1 MICFMRYIISGKAGN
16 NRLNFDLKKAL
27 SGNFV
32 TVFVILAVFLII
44 IPLPT
49 WLLDAMF
56 ALNIALSVLILLITM
71 NIKEPL
77 EFSIFPS
84 LLLITTI
91 FRLGLN
97 ISSTRSILSNK
108 GNAGNIIKAFGT
120 FVMQGNAVV
129 GFIVYILIM
138 VVQLVVITKG
148 AERVAEVTARF
159 TLDAMPG
166 KQMAIDADLNQG
178 IIDDAEA
185 KHRRDNIQ
193 RESDFFGSMDGASK
207 FVKGDATFSV
217 VATLVNIIG
226 GVIMGLVFESMEFT
240 DVMNTYSIATVGD
253 GLCSQIPSLLISV
266 SMGMIVT
273 RAASQS
279 TLNDDVSGQFG
290 AQPRAMMLGGIVMIA
305 MMLIPG
311 FPKIQLLVIGVLF
324 IVVGVFCNRNLKPD
338 DKQIEEQQKEME
350 ENQEAISEMEYYK
363 DINNV
368 YKLLNVEPVEME
380 FGYSLIPL
388 ADEKAGGTLIER
400 VVIFRKQF
408 ALEMGM
414 VFPSIRM
421 RDNQHINPNQYL
433 IKIRGETVASAE
445 ILMDHFLAL
454 DNGMVTK
461 EIDGIDT
468 IEPAFQIP
476 AKWISADNKIAAE
489 IAGYTLVDPT
499 SVIVTHLSEVIKS
512 HAFELLSRQDVKT
525 MLDKLH
531 ETNPTIVDD
540 TVPNIVS
547 VAYLQKELAML
558 LKENVPVRDLQT
570 ILETLSDNQKNLG
583 DMDIT
588 NEYVRQGLKRTITHR
603 FADAGQ
609 IRVLTLDAETE
620 NKIIASVKKSEQGS
634 YLAMDPQSIQTLI
647 TSLNEQIERVHD
659 IIPQPIVLTSPIVRI
674 YFKKLIDQF
683 IPGITVLSYNE
694 IDNSVQI
701 QAVGNVAL

>member
-1 MICFMRYIISGKAGN
+1 MK
-16 NRLNFDLKKAL
+16 FDLKKIL

-32 TVFVILAVFLII
+32 TVFVILAVFMII

-91 FRLGLN
+91 FRLALN
-97 ISSTRSILSNK
+97 ISSTKLILSNK
-108 GNAGNIIKAFGT
+108 GDAGNIIKAFGS
-120 FVMQGNAVV
+120 FVMRGNALV

-185 KHRRDNIQ
+185 KRRRDNIQ

-207 FVKGDATFSV
+207 FVKGDATFSI
-217 VATLVNIIG
+217 VATLVNLIG
-226 GVIMGLVFESMEFT
+226 GIIMGLIFEGMDFT
-240 DVMNTYSIATVGD
+240 GVLSTYSIATVGD

-279 TLNDDVSGQFG
+279 TLNDDVSGQFA
-290 AQPRAMMLGGIVMIA
+290 AQPRAMLIGGIVIIVLMV
-305 MMLIPG
+305 IPG
-311 FPKIQLLVIGVLF
+311 FPKIQLLVIGGALIF
-324 IVVGVFCNRNLKPD
+324 LGIVFSRNLNS
-338 DKQIEEQQKEME
+338 EEQQMEEQRKEME
-350 ENQEAISEMEYYK
+350 ENKEALSEMEYYK

-368 YKLLNVEPVEME
+368 YKLLNVEPIEME

-388 ADEKAGGTLIER
+388 ADESAGGTLIER
-400 VVIFRKQF
+400 IVIFRKQY
-408 ALEMGM
+408 AQEMGM

-421 RDNQHINPNQYL
+421 RDNQHINPNQYI
-433 IKIRGETVASAE
+433 IKIRGEAVAEAE

-454 DNGMVTK
+454 DSGNVMK
-461 EIDGIDT
+461 EVDGIDT
-468 IEPAFQIP
+468 VEPAFQIP
-476 AKWISADNKIAAE
+476 AKWVSADNKIAAE

-512 HAFELLSRQDVKT
+512 HAHELLSRQDVKT

-531 ETNPTIVDD
+531 ESNPAIVDD
-540 TVPNIVS
+540 TVPGVVS

-558 LKENVPVRDLQT
+558 LRENVPIRDLQV

-588 NEYVRQGLKRTITHR
+588 NEYVRQALKRTITHR

-609 IRVLTLDAETE
+609 VRVLTLDAETE
-620 NKIIASVKKSEQGS
+620 NKIISSVKKSEQGS
-634 YLAMDPQSIQTLI
+634 YLAMDPQSIQKLI
-647 TSLNEQIERVHD
+647 GSLNEQIERVRD
-659 IIPQPIVLTSPIVRI
+659 IIPSPIVLTSPIVRI

-683 IPGITVLSYNE
+683 MPNITVLSYNE

-701 QAVGNVAL
+701 QAVGNVAI

>member
-1 MICFMRYIISGKAGN
+1 MK
-16 NRLNFDLKKAL
+16 FDLKKIL

-32 TVFVILAVFLII
+32 TVFVILAVFMII

-71 NIKEPL
+71 NIREPL

-91 FRLGLN
+91 FRLALN
-97 ISSTRSILSNK
+97 ISSTKLILSNK
-108 GNAGNIIKAFGT
+108 GDAGNIIKAFGS
-120 FVMQGNAVV
+120 FVMRGNALV

-185 KHRRDNIQ
+185 KRRRDNIQ

-207 FVKGDATFSV
+207 FVKGDATFSI
-217 VATLVNIIG
+217 VATLVNLIG
-226 GVIMGLVFESMEFT
+226 GIIMGLIFESMSFSE
-240 DVMNTYSIATVGD
+240 VLSTYSIATVGD

-279 TLNDDVSGQFG
+279 TLNDDVSGQFA
-290 AQPRAMMLGGIVMIA
+290 AQPRAMLIGGIVIIVLMV
-305 MMLIPG
+305 IPG
-311 FPKIQLLVIGVLF
+311 FPKIQLLVIGGAF
-324 IVVGVFCNRNLKPD
+324 IFLGIVFSRNLNS
-338 DKQIEEQQKEME
+338 EEQQMEEQRKEME
-350 ENQEAISEMEYYK
+350 DNKEALSEMEYYK

-368 YKLLNVEPVEME
+368 YKLLNVEPIEME

-388 ADEKAGGTLIER
+388 ADESAGGTLIER
-400 VVIFRKQF
+400 IVIFRKQY
-408 ALEMGM
+408 AQEMGM

-421 RDNQHINPNQYL
+421 RDNQHINPNQYI
-433 IKIRGETVASAE
+433 IKIRGEAVAEAE

-454 DNGMVTK
+454 DSGNVTK
-461 EIDGIDT
+461 EVDGIDT
-468 IEPAFQIP
+468 VEPAFQIP
-476 AKWISADNKIAAE
+476 AKWVSADNKIAAE

-512 HAFELLSRQDVKT
+512 HAHELLSRQDVKT

-531 ETNPTIVDD
+531 ESNPAIVDD
-540 TVPNIVS
+540 TVPGVVS

-558 LKENVPVRDLQT
+558 LRENVPIRDLQV

-588 NEYVRQGLKRTITHR
+588 NEYVRQALKRTITHR

-609 IRVLTLDAETE
+609 VRVLTLDAETE
-620 NKIIASVKKSEQGS
+620 NKIISSVKKSEQGS
-634 YLAMDPQSIQTLI
+634 YLAMDPQSIQKLI
-647 TSLNEQIERVHD
+647 GSLNEQIERVRD
-659 IIPQPIVLTSPIVRI
+659 IIPSPIVLTSPIVRI

-683 IPGITVLSYNE
+683 MPNITVLSYNE

-701 QAVGNVAL
+701 QAVGNVAI

>member
-1 MICFMRYIISGKAGN
+1 MK
-16 NRLNFDLKKAL
+16 FDLKKII

-32 TVFVILAVFLII
+32 TVFVILAVFMII

-91 FRLGLN
+91 FRLALN
-97 ISSTRSILSNK
+97 ISSTKLILSNK
-108 GNAGNIIKAFGT
+108 GDAGNIIKAFGS
-120 FVMQGNAVV
+120 FVMRGNALV

-185 KHRRDNIQ
+185 KRRRDNIQ

-207 FVKGDATFSV
+207 FVKGDATFSII
-217 VATLVNIIG
+217 ATLVNLIG
-226 GVIMGLVFESMEFT
+226 GIIMGLIFESMSFSE
-240 DVMNTYSIATVGD
+240 VLSTYSIATVGD

-279 TLNDDVSGQFG
+279 TLNDDVSGQFS
-290 AQPRAMMLGGIVMIA
+290 AQPRAMIIGGIVIIVLMV
-305 MMLIPG
+305 IPG
-311 FPKIQLLVIGVLF
+311 FPKIQLLVIGGALIF
-324 IVVGVFCNRNLKPD
+324 LGVFFSRNLNSEE
-338 DKQIEEQQKEME
+338 KQIEEQRKEME
-350 ENQEAISEMEYYK
+350 DNKEALSEMEYYK

-368 YKLLNVEPVEME
+368 YKLLNVEPIEME

-388 ADEKAGGTLIER
+388 ADESAGGTLIER
-400 VVIFRKQF
+400 IVIFRKQF
-408 ALEMGM
+408 AQEMGM

-421 RDNQHINPNQYL
+421 RDNQHINPNQYV
-433 IKIRGETVASAE
+433 IKIRGEAVAEAE

-454 DNGMVTK
+454 DSGNVTK

-468 IEPAFQIP
+468 VEPAFQIP
-476 AKWISADNKIAAE
+476 AKWVSAENKIAAE
-489 IAGYTLVDPT
+489 ISGYTLVDPT
-499 SVIVTHLSEVIKS
+499 SVIVTHLSEVIKA
-512 HAFELLSRQDVKT
+512 HAHELLSRQDVKT

-531 ETNPTIVDD
+531 ETNPAIVDD
-540 TVPNIVS
+540 TVPSVVS

-558 LKENVPVRDLQT
+558 LRENIPIRDLQV
-570 ILETLSDNQKNLG
+570 ILETLSDNQKNLA

-588 NEYVRQGLKRTITHR
+588 NEYVRQALKRTITHR

-609 IRVLTLDAETE
+609 VRVLTLDAETE
-620 NKIIASVKKSEQGS
+620 NKIISSVKKSEQGS
-634 YLAMDPQSIQTLI
+634 YLAMDPQSIQKLI
-647 TSLNEQIERVHD
+647 GSLNEQIERVRD
-659 IIPQPIVLTSPIVRI
+659 IIPSPIVLTSPIVRI

-683 IPGITVLSYNE
+683 MPNITVLSYNE

-701 QAVGNVAL
+701 QAVGNVAI